1 MSLFWSVLFIV
12 VAAAAGF
19 AAGVFSRRKQA
30 EQLERE
36 LEAALAGAGAAA
48 RPEPAV
54 PGDASG
60 EKAPADR
67 DAGIKAAAK
76 TATRP
81 VTKSPVAKPEPAKPE
96 SAATAE
102 KTEAPAG
109 AAAAAAAAETS
120 PSLPQSKGA
129 PDDLKKI
136 SGVGPKLEEK
146 LNGLGI
152 AQFSQIAALTPDQVA
167 WLDEQLKA
175 KGRIER
181 DDWIGQAKALS
192 S

>member
-36 LEAALAGAGAAA
+36 LEAALASAGAAA
-48 RPEPAV
+48 RSEPAV

-102 KTEAPAG
+102 KTEEPAG
-109 AAAAAAAAETS
+109 AAAAAETS

-181 DDWIGQAKALS
+181 DDWIDQAKALS